1 MPVLYR
7 FGGFV
12 IRMYANDHN
21 PPHVHIES
29 ADFRALVAIGRIEIL
44 QGAIPAKH
52 RDEALRWIEENQ
64 AMLLRRW
71 EDLQ

>member
-7 FGGFV
+7 FGSFV

-21 PPHVHIES
+21 PPHVHVEGV
-29 ADFRALVAIGRIEIL
+29 DFRALVTIGSIEIL

-52 RDEALRWIEENQ
+52 RDEALRWIAEHRTE
-64 AMLLRRW
+64 LLRRW